1 VIIETTGLTKAFG
14 ARHAIDAVD
23 LGVPEGIC
31 FGFLG
36 PNGAGK
42 TTLIRMLMGLAH
54 PTSGSVS
61 VRGADVHRSPTAAL
75 DRVGA
80 IVEEPRFY
88 PQLTGRE
95 NLEVHAA
102 LLRDDGGARA
112 RIPQLL
118 ERVHMAGRA
127 DERVKSYSLGMRQRL
142 GVARALL
149 NDPELLVLDEPTNG
163 LDAAG
168 VVEFR
173 EMIRGLVDDEGRTV
187 FLSSHLLDEVE
198 KLCDRVAIVDHGR
211 VITEGDLSDL
221 LAEAGGGIEVEV
233 DNVPRAR
240 EILAAMP
247 DVQGVRST
255 DVGTLIASG
264 AVTREQA
271 IAINRALVQAD
282 IGVASLGLS
291 SVSLEERYLQ
301 ITAGSS
307 PEDSL

>member
-1 VIIETTGLTKAFG
+1 MIIETTGLTKAFG
-14 ARHAIDAVD
+14 ARRAIDAVN

-54 PTSGSVS
+54 PTSGTVR

-80 IVEEPRFY
+80 IV
-88 PQLTGRE
+88 
-95 NLEVHAA
+95 
-102 LLRDDGGARA
+102 
-112 RIPQLL
+112 
-118 ERVHMAGRA
+118 
-127 DERVKSYSLGMRQRL
+127 
-142 GVARALL
+142 
-149 NDPELLVLDEPTNG
+149 
-163 LDAAG
+163 
-168 VVEFR
+168 
-173 EMIRGLVDDEGRTV
+173 
-187 FLSSHLLDEVE
+187 
-198 KLCDRVAIVDHGR
+198 DHGR
-211 VITEGDLSDL
+211 VITEGDLGDL
-221 LAEAGGGIEVEV
+221 LAEAGGGVEVEV
-233 DNVPRAR
+233 DNIPQARA
-240 EILAAMP
+240 ILAAMP
-247 DVQGVRST
+247 GVQGVRST
-255 DVGTLIASG
+255 EMGTLIASG

-271 IAINRALVQAD
+271 IAINRALVQAG